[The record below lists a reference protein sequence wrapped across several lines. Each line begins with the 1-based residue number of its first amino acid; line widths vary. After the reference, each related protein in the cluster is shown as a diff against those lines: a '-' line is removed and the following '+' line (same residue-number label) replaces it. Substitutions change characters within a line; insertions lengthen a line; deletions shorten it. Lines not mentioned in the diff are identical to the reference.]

1 MTIGWKRVLAW
12 VSAIV
17 GGLILVGLGVLF
29 VIAGLDTAGK
39 LSEVIGAFA
48 ALIGLALSVYGVV
61 LARRA
66 RAQPIAPGQQRVDRV
81 DAGRGVDVVDTV
93 AGSVRLGAP
102 VPPTG
107 TGPVSPALGA
117 PGVQALGEQ
126 SVTNAQAKGA
136 IRVIRGVGG
145 DVDITP

>member
-1 MTIGWKRVLAW
+1 M
-12 VSAIV
+12 SAIV
-17 GGLILVGLGVLF
+17 GGLILVALGVLF
-29 VIAGLDTAGK
+29 VITGLDTAGK

-66 RAQPIAPGQQRVDRV
+66 RAQPIAPGRQRVDRV

-93 AGSVRLGAP
+93 AGSVRLGTP
-102 VPPTG
+102 VPPPATG
-107 TGPVSPALGA
+107 SVSPAPGA
-117 PGVQALGEQ
+117 PGGPALGEQ
-126 SVTNAQAKGA
+126 SVTNVQAKGA
-136 IRVIRGVGG
+136 VRVIRGVGG